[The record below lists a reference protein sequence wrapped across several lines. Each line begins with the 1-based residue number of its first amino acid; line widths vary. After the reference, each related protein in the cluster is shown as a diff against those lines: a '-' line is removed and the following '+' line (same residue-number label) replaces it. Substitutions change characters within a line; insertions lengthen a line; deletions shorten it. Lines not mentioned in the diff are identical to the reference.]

1 MAKSTSVTLILVAL
15 ATAVTAASFRL
26 DRVTSVASANGCAVA
41 MVSVL
46 ALSFRFIFT
55 FVALSAVMFALPL
68 AFMTTSC
75 ALAAVRSAPC
85 PASIDTLPSSLAAF
99 TVTEPADD
107 FATTSFVTSVAVNV
121 SAPVVFT
128 ATTSLVSVVKVIVSI
143 V

>member
-1 MAKSTSVTLILVAL
+1 MAKSTSATLIFVAFASAVAL
-15 ATAVTAASFRL
+15 ASFRL
-26 DRVTSVASANGCAVA
+26 DRVTSVASFEATVKVRVFALLCRS
-41 MVSVL
+41 MSSFL
-46 ALSFRFIFT
+46 AFD
-55 FVALSAVMFALPL
+55 ASAIVVLPL

-75 ALAAVRSAPC
+75 ALAAVRFAPC

-107 FATTSFVTSVAVNV
+107 FATTSFVASAAVKV
-121 SAPVVFT
+121 TTPVVFT